1 MKSRFEGKTVEDA
14 IKKAETQLGMSREH
28 FTVDV
33 INEDTKGFLGIGAK
47 DAVIEVIYEEVS
59 ESHCGCHEHEHGHDH
74 DHEHEHEHGHEHHNH
89 EEHENHEHHEDNHVS
104 ADEEHIKILKNFLD
118 EFLRLFEVKAS
129 YEINES
135 DEMISV
141 FIDGETS
148 DDTSKLIGKKGS
160 VLDSM
165 NTIAQIQLNKSL
177 TEFKRLYID
186 IGDYRKKRQEKVREL
201 AIQGCERARK
211 YGTKVSLEYMTSY
224 DRRIVHETLAGIEGV
239 KTFSEGNEP
248 HRRVCIIAK

>member
-59 ESHCGCHEHEHGHDH
+59 ESHCGCHDHEHGD
-74 DHEHEHEHGHEHHNH
+74 GHNH

>member
-1 MKSRFEGKTVEDA
+1 MKSRFEAKTIEDA
-14 IKKAETQLGMSREH
+14 IIKAETELGMSREH
-28 FTVDV
+28 FAVDV

-47 DAVIEVIYEEVS
+47 DAVIEVTYEEVA
-59 ESHCGCHEHEHGHDH
+59 ECHCGCEEHEHNHEHERH
-74 DHEHEHEHGHEHHNH
+74 DHEHD
-89 EEHENHEHHEDNHVS
+89 HENEN
-104 ADEEHIKILKNFLD
+104 ANDEEHIKILKNFLD
-118 EFLRLFEVKAS
+118 EFFRLFEVKAS
-129 YEINES
+129 YRIDES
-135 DEMISV
+135 DDMIKV
-141 FIDGETS
+141 LIDGDSS
-148 DDTSKLIGKKGS
+148 DDTSKLIGKKGA
-160 VLDSM
+160 VLDSL

-177 TEFKRLYID
+177 AEFKRLYID
-186 IGDYRKKRQEKVREL
+186 VGDYRKKRQEKVREL

>member
-14 IKKAETQLGMSREH
+14 IKKAEAQLGMSREH

-47 DAVIEVIYEEVS
+47 DAVIEVIYEEVE
-59 ESHCGCHEHEHGHDH
+59 ESHCGCHDH
-74 DHEHEHEHGHEHHNH
+74 DHEHEHEHGHDHHHNH
-89 EEHENHEHHEDNHVS
+89 EEDENHEHHEDNHVS

>member
-1 MKSRFEGKTVEDA
+1 MKSRFEAKTIEDA
-14 IKKAETQLGMSREH
+14 IIKAETELGMSRDA

-33 INEDTKGFLGIGAK
+33 INEDSKGFLGIGAK
-47 DAVIEVIYEEVS
+47 DAVIEVIYEEVNS
-59 ESHCGCHEHEHGHDH
+59 SSCSDEDHEHG
-74 DHEHEHEHGHEHHNH
+74 E
-89 EEHENHEHHEDNHVS
+89 ENHEIHDHGNGND
-104 ADEEHIKILKNFLD
+104 AEHIIILKNFLD
-118 EFLRLFEVKAS
+118 EFFRLFEVKAS
-129 YEINES
+129 YKIDES
-135 DEMISV
+135 DDMIKV
-141 FIDGETS
+141 LIDGDSS
-148 DDTSKLIGKKGS
+148 DDTSKLIGKKGA
-160 VLDSM
+160 VLDSL

-177 TEFKRLYID
+177 AEFKRLYID
-186 IGDYRKKRQEKVREL
+186 VGDYRKKRQEKVREL

>member
-1 MKSRFEGKTVEDA
+1 MKSRFEAKTIEDA
-14 IKKAETQLGMSREH
+14 IIKAETELGMSRDA

-33 INEDTKGFLGIGAK
+33 INEDSKGFLGIGAK
-47 DAVIEVIYEEVS
+47 DAVIEVTYEEVA
-59 ESHCGCHEHEHGHDH
+59 ECHCGCEYHEHNHEHEHHDH
-74 DHEHEHEHGHEHHNH
+74 DHVNG
-89 EEHENHEHHEDNHVS
+89 DD
-104 ADEEHIKILKNFLD
+104 AEHIIILKNFLD
-118 EFLRLFEVKAS
+118 EFFRLFEVNAS
-129 YEINES
+129 YKIDES
-135 DEMISV
+135 DDIIKV
-141 FIDGETS
+141 LIDGDSS
-148 DDTSKLIGKKGS
+148 DDTSKLIGKKGA

-177 TEFKRLYID
+177 AEFKRLYID
-186 IGDYRKKRQEKVREL
+186 VGDYRKKRQEKVREL

>member
-1 MKSRFEGKTVEDA
+1 MKSRFEAKTVEDA

-59 ESHCGCHEHEHGHDH
+59 ECHCGCHDHGHDH
-74 DHEHEHEHGHEHHNH
+74 EHEHHNH
-89 EEHENHEHHEDNHVS
+89 EEDENHEHHEDNHVS

>member
-1 MKSRFEGKTVEDA
+1 MKSRFEAKTIEDA
-14 IKKAETQLGMSREH
+14 IIKAETELGMSRDA

-33 INEDTKGFLGIGAK
+33 INEDSKGFLGIGAK
-47 DAVIEVIYEEVS
+47 DAVIEVIYEEVA
-59 ESHCGCHEHEHGHDH
+59 ECHCGCEEHEHNHEHEHHDH
-74 DHEHEHEHGHEHHNH
+74 VNGD
-89 EEHENHEHHEDNHVS
+89 D
-104 ADEEHIKILKNFLD
+104 AEHIIILKNFLD
-118 EFLRLFEVKAS
+118 EFFRLFEVKAS
-129 YEINES
+129 YKIDES
-135 DEMISV
+135 DDMIKV
-141 FIDGETS
+141 LIDGDSS
-148 DDTSKLIGKKGS
+148 DDTSKLIGKKGA

-177 TEFKRLYID
+177 AEFKRLYID
-186 IGDYRKKRQEKVREL
+186 VGDYRKKRQEKVREL

>member
-59 ESHCGCHEHEHGHDH
+59 ECHCGCH
-74 DHEHEHEHGHEHHNH
+74 DHEHEHEHGHEHGHEHEHHNH
-89 EEHENHEHHEDNHVS
+89 EEDENHEHHEDNHVS

-129 YEINES
+129 YKINES

-141 FIDGETS
+141 AIDGETS

>member
-59 ESHCGCHEHEHGHDH
+59 ECHCGCHDHEHDH
-74 DHEHEHEHGHEHHNH
+74 DHEHHNH

-129 YEINES
+129 YKIDET

-141 FIDGETS
+141 DIDGETS

>member
-59 ESHCGCHEHEHGHDH
+59 ECHCGC
-74 DHEHEHEHGHEHHNH
+74 HEHEHEHGHEHHHNH
-89 EEHENHEHHEDNHVS
+89 EEDENHEHHEDNHVS

-129 YEINES
+129 YKINES

>member
-1 MKSRFEGKTVEDA
+1 MKSRFEAKTIEDA
-14 IKKAETQLGMSREH
+14 IIKAETELGMSRDA

-33 INEDTKGFLGIGAK
+33 INEDSKGFLGIGAK
-47 DAVIEVIYEEVS
+47 DAVIEVIYDEVNS
-59 ESHCGCHEHEHGHDH
+59 YNCSDGDHEHG
-74 DHEHEHEHGHEHHNH
+74 E
-89 EEHENHEHHEDNHVS
+89 ENHEIHERGNG
-104 ADEEHIKILKNFLD
+104 ADAEHIIILKNFLD
-118 EFLRLFEVKAS
+118 EFFRLFEVKAS
-129 YEINES
+129 YKIDES
-135 DEMISV
+135 DDMIKVLIEGDS
-141 FIDGETS
+141 S
-148 DDTSKLIGKKGS
+148 DDTSKLIGKKGA

-177 TEFKRLYID
+177 AEFKRLYID
-186 IGDYRKKRQEKVREL
+186 VGDYRKKRQEKVREL

>member
-59 ESHCGCHEHEHGHDH
+59 ESHCGCHDHEHGH
-74 DHEHEHEHGHEHHNH
+74 EHEEHHNH

>member
-1 MKSRFEGKTVEDA
+1 MKSRFEAKTIEDA
-14 IKKAETQLGMSREH
+14 IIKAETELGMSRDA

-33 INEDTKGFLGIGAK
+33 INEDSKGFLGIGAK
-47 DAVIEVIYEEVS
+47 DAVIEVIYDDVNSSTCSDED
-59 ESHCGCHEHEHGHDH
+59 HEHG
-74 DHEHEHEHGHEHHNH
+74 E
-89 EEHENHEHHEDNHVS
+89 ENHEIHDDGNGND
-104 ADEEHIKILKNFLD
+104 AEHIIILKNFLD
-118 EFLRLFEVKAS
+118 EFFRLFEVKAS
-129 YEINES
+129 YKIDES
-135 DEMISV
+135 DDMIKV
-141 FIDGETS
+141 LIDGDSS
-148 DDTSKLIGKKGS
+148 DDTSKLIGKKGA
-160 VLDSM
+160 VLDSL

-177 TEFKRLYID
+177 AEFKRLYID
-186 IGDYRKKRQEKVREL
+186 VGDYRKKRQEKVREL

>member
-59 ESHCGCHEHEHGHDH
+59 ECHCGCHDHGDG
-74 DHEHEHEHGHEHHNH
+74 HEHEEHHNH

-129 YEINES
+129 YKINES

>member
-1 MKSRFEGKTVEDA
+1 MKSRFEAKTVGDA
-14 IKKAETQLGMSREH
+14 IIKAETELGMSRDA

-33 INEDTKGFLGIGAK
+33 INEDSKGFLGIGAK
-47 DAVIEVIYEEVS
+47 DAVIEVIYDDVNSCNCSCED
-59 ESHCGCHEHEHGHDH
+59 HEHG
-74 DHEHEHEHGHEHHNH
+74 E
-89 EEHENHEHHEDNHVS
+89 ENHEIHDHGNSND
-104 ADEEHIKILKNFLD
+104 AEHIIILKNFLD
-118 EFLRLFEVKAS
+118 EFFRLFEVRAS
-129 YEINES
+129 YKIDES
-135 DEMISV
+135 DDMIKV
-141 FIDGETS
+141 LIDGDSS
-148 DDTSKLIGKKGS
+148 DDTSKLIGKKGA

-177 TEFKRLYID
+177 AEFKRLYID
-186 IGDYRKKRQEKVREL
+186 VGDYRKKRQEKVREL

>member
-1 MKSRFEGKTVEDA
+1 MKSRFEAKTIEDA
-14 IKKAETQLGMSREH
+14 IIKAETELGMSRDA

-33 INEDTKGFLGIGAK
+33 INEDSKGFLGIGAK
-47 DAVIEVIYEEVS
+47 DAVIEVIYEEVNS
-59 ESHCGCHEHEHGHDH
+59 SNCSCEDHKHG
-74 DHEHEHEHGHEHHNH
+74 E
-89 EEHENHEHHEDNHVS
+89 ENHEIHDDGNGS
-104 ADEEHIKILKNFLD
+104 DAEHIIILKNFLD
-118 EFLRLFEVKAS
+118 EFFRLFEVKAS
-129 YEINES
+129 YKIDES
-135 DEMISV
+135 DEMIKV
-141 FIDGETS
+141 LIDGDSS
-148 DDTSKLIGKKGS
+148 DDTSKLIGKKGA
-160 VLDSM
+160 VLDSL

-177 TEFKRLYID
+177 AEFKRLYID
-186 IGDYRKKRQEKVREL
+186 VGDYRKKRQEKVREL

>member
-1 MKSRFEGKTVEDA
+1 MKSRFEAKTVEDA

-59 ESHCGCHEHEHGHDH
+59 ESHCGCHDHEHGH
-74 DHEHEHEHGHEHHNH
+74 EHEEHHNH

>member
-1 MKSRFEGKTVEDA
+1 MKSRFEAKTVEDA

-59 ESHCGCHEHEHGHDH
+59 ESHCGCHDHGDGHEHGHG
-74 DHEHEHEHGHEHHNH
+74 HEHEHHNH
-89 EEHENHEHHEDNHVS
+89 EEHENHEHHEDNHDN
-104 ADEEHIKILKNFLD
+104 ADEEHMKILKNFLD

>member
-14 IKKAETQLGMSREH
+14 IIKAETELGMSRDA

-47 DAVIEVIYEEVS
+47 DAVIEVTYDEVA
-59 ESHCGCHEHEHGHDH
+59 ECHCGCEDHEHNHEHEHHDH
-74 DHEHEHEHGHEHHNH
+74 DHDHANG
-89 EEHENHEHHEDNHVS
+89 DD
-104 ADEEHIKILKNFLD
+104 AEHIIILKNFLD
-118 EFLRLFEVKAS
+118 EFFRLFEVKAS
-129 YEINES
+129 YKIDES
-135 DEMISV
+135 DDMIKV
-141 FIDGETS
+141 LIDGDSS
-148 DDTSKLIGKKGS
+148 DDTSKLIGKKGA
-160 VLDSM
+160 VLDSL

-177 TEFKRLYID
+177 AEFKRLYID
-186 IGDYRKKRQEKVREL
+186 VGDYRKKRQEKVREL

>member
-1 MKSRFEGKTVEDA
+1 MKSRFEAKTIEDA
-14 IKKAETQLGMSREH
+14 IIKAETELGMSRDA

-33 INEDTKGFLGIGAK
+33 INEDSKGFLGIGAK
-47 DAVIEVIYEEVS
+47 DAVIEVIYEEVA
-59 ESHCGCHEHEHGHDH
+59 ECHCGCEDHEHNHEHEHHDH
-74 DHEHEHEHGHEHHNH
+74 DHDHANG
-89 EEHENHEHHEDNHVS
+89 DD
-104 ADEEHIKILKNFLD
+104 AEHIIILKNFLD
-118 EFLRLFEVKAS
+118 EFFRLFEVKAS
-129 YEINES
+129 YKIDES
-135 DEMISV
+135 DDMIKV
-141 FIDGETS
+141 LIDGDSS
-148 DDTSKLIGKKGS
+148 DDTSKLIGKKGA

-177 TEFKRLYID
+177 AEFKRLYID
-186 IGDYRKKRQEKVREL
+186 VGDYRKKRQEKVREL

-248 HRRVCIIAK
+248 HRRVCIIVK

>member
-14 IKKAETQLGMSREH
+14 IIKAETELGMSRDA

-47 DAVIEVIYEEVS
+47 DAVIEVTYDEVA
-59 ESHCGCHEHEHGHDH
+59 ECHCGCEDHEHNHEHEHHDH
-74 DHEHEHEHGHEHHNH
+74 DHDHANG
-89 EEHENHEHHEDNHVS
+89 DD
-104 ADEEHIKILKNFLD
+104 AEHIIILKNFLD
-118 EFLRLFEVKAS
+118 EFFRLFEVKAS
-129 YEINES
+129 YRIDES
-135 DEMISV
+135 DDMIKV
-141 FIDGETS
+141 LIDGDSS
-148 DDTSKLIGKKGS
+148 DDTSKLIGKKGA

-177 TEFKRLYID
+177 AEFKRLYID
-186 IGDYRKKRQEKVREL
+186 VGDYRKKRQEKVREL

>member
-47 DAVIEVIYEEVS
+47 DAVIEVIYEEMS
-59 ESHCGCHEHEHGHDH
+59 ESYCGCH
-74 DHEHEHEHGHEHHNH
+74 DHEHGDGHEHEEHHNH
-89 EEHENHEHHEDNHVS
+89 EEDENHEHHEDNHVS

-129 YEINES
+129 YKIEES

-141 FIDGETS
+141 LIDGETS

>member
-1 MKSRFEGKTVEDA
+1 MKSRFEAKTIEDA
-14 IKKAETQLGMSREH
+14 IIKAETELGMSRDA
-28 FTVDV
+28 FNVDV
-33 INEDTKGFLGIGAK
+33 INEDSKGFLGIGAK
-47 DAVIEVIYEEVS
+47 DAVIEVTYEEVA
-59 ESHCGCHEHEHGHDH
+59 ECHCGCDDHEHNHEHEHHDH
-74 DHEHEHEHGHEHHNH
+74 DHVNG
-89 EEHENHEHHEDNHVS
+89 DD
-104 ADEEHIKILKNFLD
+104 AEHIIILKNFLD
-118 EFLRLFEVKAS
+118 EFFRLFEVKAS
-129 YEINES
+129 YKIDES
-135 DEMISV
+135 DDMIKV
-141 FIDGETS
+141 LIDGDSS
-148 DDTSKLIGKKGS
+148 DDTSKLIGKKGA

-177 TEFKRLYID
+177 AEFKRLYID
-186 IGDYRKKRQEKVREL
+186 VGDYRKKRQEKVREL

>member
-59 ESHCGCHEHEHGHDH
+59 ESHCGCHDHEHGHDH
-74 DHEHEHEHGHEHHNH
+74 DHNH
-89 EEHENHEHHEDNHVS
+89 EEDENHEHHEDNHVS

>member
-1 MKSRFEGKTVEDA
+1 VKSRFEGKTVEDA
-14 IKKAETQLGMSREH
+14 IIKAETELGMSRDA

-47 DAVIEVIYEEVS
+47 DAVIEVTYDEVA
-59 ESHCGCHEHEHGHDH
+59 ECHCGCEDHEHNHEHEHHDH
-74 DHEHEHEHGHEHHNH
+74 DHDHANG
-89 EEHENHEHHEDNHVS
+89 DD
-104 ADEEHIKILKNFLD
+104 AEHIIILKNFLD
-118 EFLRLFEVKAS
+118 EFFRLFEVKAS
-129 YEINES
+129 YKIDES
-135 DEMISV
+135 DDMIKV
-141 FIDGETS
+141 LIDGDLS
-148 DDTSKLIGKKGS
+148 DDTSKLIGKKGA

-177 TEFKRLYID
+177 AEFKRLYID
-186 IGDYRKKRQEKVREL
+186 VGDYRKKRQEKVREL

>member
-1 MKSRFEGKTVEDA
+1 MKSRFEAKTIEDA
-14 IKKAETQLGMSREH
+14 IIKAESELGMSRDA

-33 INEDTKGFLGIGAK
+33 INEDSKGFLGIGAK
-47 DAVIEVIYEEVS
+47 DAVIEVIYDDVNDLGLSCED
-59 ESHCGCHEHEHGHDH
+59 HEHG
-74 DHEHEHEHGHEHHNH
+74 E
-89 EEHENHEHHEDNHVS
+89 ENHEIHDDGNGND
-104 ADEEHIKILKNFLD
+104 AEHIIILKNFLD
-118 EFLRLFEVKAS
+118 EFFRLFEVKAS
-129 YEINES
+129 YKIDES
-135 DEMISV
+135 DDIIKV
-141 FIDGETS
+141 LIDGESS
-148 DDTSKLIGKKGS
+148 DDTSKLIGKKGA

-177 TEFKRLYID
+177 AEFKRLYID
-186 IGDYRKKRQEKVREL
+186 VGDYRKKRQEKVREL

>member
-1 MKSRFEGKTVEDA
+1 MKSRFEAKTIEDA
-14 IKKAETQLGMSREH
+14 IIKAETELGMSRDA

-33 INEDTKGFLGIGAK
+33 INEDSKGFLGIGAK
-47 DAVIEVIYEEVS
+47 DAVIEVIYDDVNDSNCSCED
-59 ESHCGCHEHEHGHDH
+59 HEHGEESHEIHD
-74 DHEHEHEHGHEHHNH
+74 DGNG
-89 EEHENHEHHEDNHVS
+89 
-104 ADEEHIKILKNFLD
+104 ADAEHIIILKNFLD
-118 EFLRLFEVKAS
+118 EFFRLFEVKAS
-129 YEINES
+129 YKIDES
-135 DEMISV
+135 DDMIRV
-141 FIDGETS
+141 LIDGDSS
-148 DDTSKLIGKKGS
+148 DDTSKLIGKKGA

-177 TEFKRLYID
+177 AEFKRLYID
-186 IGDYRKKRQEKVREL
+186 VGDYRKKRQEKVREL

>member
-1 MKSRFEGKTVEDA
+1 MKSRFEGKTIEDA
-14 IKKAETQLGMSREH
+14 IIKAETELGMSREG

-33 INEDTKGFLGIGAK
+33 INEDSKGFLGIGAK
-47 DAVIEVIYEEVS
+47 DAVIEVIYDDVNSCNCSDED
-59 ESHCGCHEHEHGHDH
+59 HEHG
-74 DHEHEHEHGHEHHNH
+74 E
-89 EEHENHEHHEDNHVS
+89 ENHEIHDHGNGND
-104 ADEEHIKILKNFLD
+104 AEHIFILKNFLD
-118 EFLRLFEVKAS
+118 EFFRLFEVKAS
-129 YEINES
+129 YKIDES
-135 DEMISV
+135 DDMIKV
-141 FIDGETS
+141 LIDGDSS
-148 DDTSKLIGKKGS
+148 DDTSKLIGKKGA
-160 VLDSM
+160 VLDSL

-177 TEFKRLYID
+177 AEFKRLYID
-186 IGDYRKKRQEKVREL
+186 VGDYRKKRQEKVREL

>member
-1 MKSRFEGKTVEDA
+1 MKSRFEAKTIEDA
-14 IKKAETQLGMSREH
+14 IIKAETELGMSRDA

-33 INEDTKGFLGIGAK
+33 INEDSKGFLGIGAK
-47 DAVIEVIYEEVS
+47 DAVIEVTYEEVA
-59 ESHCGCHEHEHGHDH
+59 ECHCGCED
-74 DHEHEHEHGHEHHNH
+74 HEHGHEHHHNH
-89 EEHENHEHHEDNHVS
+89 EEHENHDHVNGDD
-104 ADEEHIKILKNFLD
+104 AEHIKILKNFLD
-118 EFLRLFEVKAS
+118 EFFRLFEVKAS
-129 YEINES
+129 YKIDES
-135 DEMISV
+135 DDMIKV
-141 FIDGETS
+141 LIDGDSS
-148 DDTSKLIGKKGS
+148 DDTSKLIGKKGA

-177 TEFKRLYID
+177 AEFKRLYID
-186 IGDYRKKRQEKVREL
+186 VGDYRKKRQEKVREL

>member
-1 MKSRFEGKTVEDA
+1 MKSRFEAKTVEDA
-14 IKKAETQLGMSREH
+14 IKKAESELGMSREH
-28 FTVDV
+28 FTVDI
-33 INEDTKGFLGIGAK
+33 INEDSKGFLGIGAK

-59 ESHCGCHEHEHGHDH
+59 ECHCGCHDHEGHEHHHHDEEHEHGHDH
-74 DHEHEHEHGHEHHNH
+74 
-89 EEHENHEHHEDNHVS
+89 ENANDKEYTV
-104 ADEEHIKILKNFLD
+104 IIKNFLD
-118 EFLRLFEVKAS
+118 EFFELFGAKAS
-129 YEINES
+129 YEIV
-135 DEMISV
+135 DADDMISV
-141 FIDGETS
+141 YIKGATS

-160 VLDSM
+160 VLDSL
-165 NTIAQIQLNKSL
+165 NTLCQIHLNKNL
-177 TEFKRLYID
+177 EEFKRLYID
-186 IGDYRKKRQEKVREL
+186 IGDYRQKRQEKVREL

>member
-1 MKSRFEGKTVEDA
+1 MKSRFEAKTIEYA
-14 IKKAETQLGMSREH
+14 IIKAETELGMSRDA

-33 INEDTKGFLGIGAK
+33 INEDSKGFLGIGAK
-47 DAVIEVIYEEVS
+47 DAVIEVTYEEVS
-59 ESHCGCHEHEHGHDH
+59 ECHCGCEDHDH
-74 DHEHEHEHGHEHHNH
+74 DDGNG
-89 EEHENHEHHEDNHVS
+89 ND
-104 ADEEHIKILKNFLD
+104 AEHIIILKNFLD
-118 EFLRLFEVKAS
+118 EFFRLFEVKAS
-129 YEINES
+129 YKIDES
-135 DEMISV
+135 DDMIKV
-141 FIDGETS
+141 LIDGDSS
-148 DDTSKLIGKKGS
+148 DDTSKLIGKKGA

-177 TEFKRLYID
+177 AEFKRLYID
-186 IGDYRKKRQEKVREL
+186 VGDYRKKRQEKVREL

>member
-47 DAVIEVIYEEVS
+47 DAVIEVIYEEMS
-59 ESHCGCHEHEHGHDH
+59 ESHCGCHDHEHG
-74 DHEHEHEHGHEHHNH
+74 HEHEHEHGHEEHHNH
-89 EEHENHEHHEDNHVS
+89 EEDENHEHHEDNHDN

-186 IGDYRKKRQEKVREL
+186 IGDYRKKRQEKLESL
-201 AIQGCERARK
+201 L
-211 YGTKVSLEYMTSY
+211 YKVVKGLESMVL
-224 DRRIVHETLAGIEGV
+224 RFH
-239 KTFSEGNEP
+239 
-248 HRRVCIIAK
+248 

>member
-1 MKSRFEGKTVEDA
+1 MKSRFEAKTIEDA
-14 IKKAETQLGMSREH
+14 ITKAETELGMSRDA
-28 FTVDV
+28 FIVDV
-33 INEDTKGFLGIGAK
+33 INEDSKGFLGIGAK

-59 ESHCGCHEHEHGHDH
+59 ECHCGCEEHEHNHEHEHHEH
-74 DHEHEHEHGHEHHNH
+74 DHEN
-89 EEHENHEHHEDNHVS
+89 ENAN
-104 ADEEHIKILKNFLD
+104 DEEHIIILKNFLD
-118 EFLRLFEVKAS
+118 EFFRLFEVKAS
-129 YEINES
+129 YKIDES
-135 DEMISV
+135 DDMIKV
-141 FIDGETS
+141 LIDGDSS
-148 DDTSKLIGKKGS
+148 DDTSKLIGKKGA

-177 TEFKRLYID
+177 AEFKRLYID
-186 IGDYRKKRQEKVREL
+186 VGDYRKKRQEKVREL

>member
-59 ESHCGCHEHEHGHDH
+59 EPHCGCHEHEH
-74 DHEHEHEHGHEHHNH
+74 EHHNH
-89 EEHENHEHHEDNHVS
+89 EEDENHEHHEDNHVS

>member
-59 ESHCGCHEHEHGHDH
+59 ESHCGCHDHEHGDG
-74 DHEHEHEHGHEHHNH
+74 HEHEEHHNH
-89 EEHENHEHHEDNHVS
+89 EEDENHEHHEDNHVS

>member
-59 ESHCGCHEHEHGHDH
+59 ECHCGCHDHDHDHEHGHDH
-74 DHEHEHEHGHEHHNH
+74 HHNH

-129 YEINES
+129 YEIDET

-141 FIDGETS
+141 AIDGETS

>member
-1 MKSRFEGKTVEDA
+1 MKSRFEGKTIEDA
-14 IKKAETQLGMSREH
+14 IIKAETELGMSRDA

-33 INEDTKGFLGIGAK
+33 INEDSKGFLGIGAK
-47 DAVIEVIYEEVS
+47 DAVIEVTYEEVA
-59 ESHCGCHEHEHGHDH
+59 ECHCGCE
-74 DHEHEHEHGHEHHNH
+74 DHEHEHHDH
-89 EEHENHEHHEDNHVS
+89 DHVNGDD
-104 ADEEHIKILKNFLD
+104 AEHISILKNFLD
-118 EFLRLFEVKAS
+118 EFFRLFEVKAS
-129 YEINES
+129 YKIDES
-135 DEMISV
+135 DDMIKV
-141 FIDGETS
+141 LIDGDSS
-148 DDTSKLIGKKGS
+148 DDTSKLIGKKGA

-177 TEFKRLYID
+177 AEFKRLYID
-186 IGDYRKKRQEKVREL
+186 VGDYRKKRQEKVREL

>member
-1 MKSRFEGKTVEDA
+1 MKSRFEAKTIEDA
-14 IKKAETQLGMSREH
+14 IIKAETELGMSRDA

-33 INEDTKGFLGIGAK
+33 INEDSKGFLGIGAK
-47 DAVIEVIYEEVS
+47 DAVIEVIYDDVNSCDCSDED
-59 ESHCGCHEHEHGHDH
+59 HEHGEENHETHDH
-74 DHEHEHEHGHEHHNH
+74 DHDHGNGS
-89 EEHENHEHHEDNHVS
+89 D
-104 ADEEHIKILKNFLD
+104 AEHIIILKNFLD
-118 EFLRLFEVKAS
+118 EFFRLFEVKAS
-129 YEINES
+129 YKIDES
-135 DEMISV
+135 DDMIKV
-141 FIDGETS
+141 LIDGDSS
-148 DDTSKLIGKKGS
+148 DDTSKLIGKKGA

-177 TEFKRLYID
+177 AEFKRLYID
-186 IGDYRKKRQEKVREL
+186 VGDYRKKRQEKVREL

>member
-14 IKKAETQLGMSREH
+14 IIKAETALGMSREH
-28 FTVDV
+28 FAVDV

-47 DAVIEVIYEEVS
+47 DAVIEVTYDEVA
-59 ESHCGCHEHEHGHDH
+59 ECHCGCED
-74 DHEHEHEHGHEHHNH
+74 HEHGHEDHHNH
-89 EEHENHEHHEDNHVS
+89 EEIHDHDHVNGDD
-104 ADEEHIKILKNFLD
+104 ADHIIILKNFLD
-118 EFLRLFEVKAS
+118 EFFRLFEVKAS
-129 YEINES
+129 YKIDES
-135 DEMISV
+135 AEMIKV
-141 FIDGETS
+141 LIDGESS
-148 DDTSKLIGKKGS
+148 DDTSKLIGKKGA
-160 VLDSM
+160 VLDSL

-177 TEFKRLYID
+177 AEFKRLYID
-186 IGDYRKKRQEKVREL
+186 VGDYRKKRQEKVREL

>member
-59 ESHCGCHEHEHGHDH
+59 ECHCGCHEHEH
-74 DHEHEHEHGHEHHNH
+74 EHEHHHNH
-89 EEHENHEHHEDNHVS
+89 EEDENHEHHEDNHVS

-129 YEINES
+129 YKIEES

-141 FIDGETS
+141 LIDGETS